1 MTAAD
6 ERGVRMLCT
15 GLGRASRR
23 LLRWDGNL
31 QCFDMSDINMV
42 HYAAA
47 LHLIHKRIREENC
60 LECTKEN

>member
-1 MTAAD
+1 MTGAD

-15 GLGRASRR
+15 GAGLGRR

-31 QCFDMSDINMV
+31 QRFDMSDINKV